1 MLISEVLD
9 PFRATS
15 FLEQDR
21 LNRSLWSALTTAE
34 KTEPGWGILTTLL
47 TLDGQRS
54 SVNPAEIERVCS
66 ALNITTFEEM
76 AGLAKVAPA
85 GFVSSIH
92 KLIRPSFTPD
102 TGGFRRSIAH
112 WELKRAIFD
121 NFHILPPD
129 IDLITGDAEMPL
141 LTLDEVKRFAQV
153 CTSRRYGYINEL
165 RDCDDFSVIA
175 KGYASEC
182 GVGSYAMA
190 IAHVICCDASDK
202 EISRHALNLFLYD
215 DNGQTKG
222 VYFEPQ
228 SNTLIEP
235 KVNSA
240 FGLIDGA
247 AWYRLIKVIF

>member
-9 PFRATS
+9 PFRATG

-21 LNRSLWSALTTAE
+21 LNRSLWAALTNAE
-34 KTEPGWGILTTLL
+34 KTQPGWGILTALL
-47 TLDGQRS
+47 TLDGPRS
-54 SVNPAEIERVCS
+54 SVNPNEIERLC
-66 ALNITTFEEM
+66 AELNVTTFEQVSAI
-76 AGLAKVAPA
+76 AGAAPA
-85 GFVSSIH
+85 GFVSGIH
-92 KLIRPSFTPD
+92 KLIRPSFAPD
-102 TGGFRRSIAH
+102 TVGFRRSIAH

-129 IDLITGDAEMPL
+129 IDLITTDGEMPL
-141 LTLDEVKRFAQV
+141 LTLDEIKRFAQI
-153 CTSRRYGYINEL
+153 CPSRRYGYVTEL
-165 RDCDDFSVIA
+165 LDCDDFSIIA

-182 GVGSYAMA
+182 GIGAYSMA
-190 IAHVICCDASDK
+190 SAHVVCCDAADK
-202 EISRHALNLFLYD
+202 ELGRHALNAFLYD

-247 AWYRLIKVIF
+247 AWYRIIKVIF